1 MDIASGACRAI
12 PPQVLSDPDR
22 DWPAG
27 RLASGDLFLI
37 SSSLP
42 LAKSF
47 DLSQAAGCPC
57 LSPDSAHQADA
68 PSTFPLSFSVLSS
81 LPYPCTRDVF
91 CPLFQA
97 IQPRP
102 DPARR
107 RWGRQRWSAAS
118 FRRTPSWITHIAP
131 LIANLKHAREMISR
145 AVAGDGG
152 AHLKPDLVVLPVS
165 QDSPVAQPLFSQSSD
180 RNASILSTVTSTSQY
195 TLRRLASHLER
206 HMILLCPKA
215 RLSSCSQLLLRKRV
229 SGFLEV
235 RIAARHSLGTSFL

>member
-1 MDIASGACRAI
+1 MPSRWRPSPTRPTAS
-12 PPQVLSDPDR
+12 D
-22 DWPAG
+22 
-27 RLASGDLFLI
+27 
-37 SSSLP
+37 
-42 LAKSF
+42 
-47 DLSQAAGCPC
+47 
-57 LSPDSAHQADA
+57 QADA

-81 LPYPCTRDVF
+81 LPYPCTRDGF

-152 AHLKPDLVVLPVS
+152 AHPKPDLVVLPVS
-165 QDSPVAQPLFSQSSD
+165 QDSLAAQPLFSHLSD
-180 RNASILSTVTSTSQY
+180 RNASILSTVTSTSRY
-195 TLRRLASHLER
+195 TLRRLASHPGS
-206 HMILLCPKA
+206 HMILLHPKA

-229 SGFLEV
+229 SGFLEA
-235 RIAARHSLGTSFL
+235 RDAAKHSLGTSFF